1 MRGLRSSQSWCFND
15 RWRGVGVV
23 RGRVDVD
30 DLFRVHQRSVFGYLL
45 RVSGDR
51 ALAEDLAQEVFL
63 RAFRSAPR
71 FRGDASVRTWLF
83 VIARSVL
90 ASHYRR
96 RRLPALDDAD
106 ADIAFHPDPA
116 QRLGVE
122 EALNALPGAAREVLV
137 LVDLLGFEPIEA
149 AEVIGITSNAVRVR
163 LHRARSAF
171 REVYAS

>member
-1 MRGLRSSQSWCFND
+1 MQRCD
-15 RWRGVGVV
+15 DGVV

-30 DLFRVHQRSVFGYLL
+30 DLFRLYQRPVFGYLL
-45 RVSGDR
+45 RVTGDR
-51 ALAEDLAQEVFL
+51 GLAEDLAQEVFL
-63 RAFRSAPR
+63 RAFRSAAR

-96 RRLPALDDAD
+96 RHLPRFDDGDAD
-106 ADIAFHPDPA
+106 VPVDVDPA

-122 EALNALPGAAREVLV
+122 EALQALSPPSREALV
-137 LVDLLGFEPIEA
+137 LVDLLGFEPTEA
-149 AEVIGITSNAVRVR
+149 AAVVGVAANAFRVR
-163 LHRARSAF
+163 LHRARAAF